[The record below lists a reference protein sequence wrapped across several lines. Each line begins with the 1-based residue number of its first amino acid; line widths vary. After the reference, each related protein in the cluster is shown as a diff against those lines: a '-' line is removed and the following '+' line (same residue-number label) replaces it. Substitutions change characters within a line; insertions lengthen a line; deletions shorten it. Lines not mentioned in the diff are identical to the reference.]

1 MFKYIKIIIC
11 VVFLSSCMTPDKT
24 TRDGN
29 NFTFT
34 SQHLPGFEITGVTA
48 AEEGKEILYITSVR
62 MFSNWEGGWTE
73 GFYEAS
79 GKYIIE
85 NEGQNYKLTEV
96 DPFELWDIVSG
107 EIRYHDNYYRGDDGL
122 WKVKNRI
129 DRFRELSRVLI
140 SDMGF
145 PKFSGDLEQDI
156 YPQLFPE
163 LYKFKKLEEDNKLPT
178 VFYESGLEP
187 EIFRANDIKWRV
199 DYTESVFPEPFWKL
213 RDSGT
218 LYRDALEAP
227 DIFRSIYNL
236 EEFFSNKE
244 LVI

>member
-1 MFKYIKIIIC
+1 MCI
-11 VVFLSSCMTPDKT
+11 VLLTSCATTKPTT

-29 NFTFT
+29 NFSF
-34 SQHLPGFEITGVTA
+34 SSIYLPGFEISGVTA
-48 AEEGKEILYITSVR
+48 TEEGYEVLYITSVK

-85 NEGQNYKLTEV
+85 TSGEQSKLTQI
-96 DPFELWDIVSG
+96 DPFELWDIVAG
-107 EIRYHDNYYRGDDGL
+107 EIRFHDNYYRGDDGL

-129 DRFRELSRVLI
+129 DRFKELSRVLI
-140 SDMGF
+140 NDMDF
-145 PKFSGDLEQDI
+145 PKFSGDLETDL
-156 YPQLFPE
+156 YPTLFPE
-163 LYKFKKLEEDNKLPT
+163 LYKFKKLEESGELPQA
-178 VFYESGLEP
+178 YYDSELEP
-187 EIFRANDIKWRV
+187 KINRASDIKWRT

-236 EEFFSNKE
+236 EQFFSNKE
-244 LVI
+244 LTI